1 MVLVSASQGPCVF
14 INLDKKPRL
23 LFDGRNGKMAI
34 YWANRWNENVL
45 IWPKY
50 VFTKHNT
57 LAWFWKRK
65 SALFAG
71 KNVS

>member
-1 MVLVSASQGPCVF
+1 
-14 INLDKKPRL
+14 
-23 LFDGRNGKMAI
+23 MAI
-34 YWANRWNENVL
+34 YWAKRWNENVL